1 MQIEKIKNDLILKEG
16 LKYFDFAA
24 SGLACNSVEREIE
37 RVLRTY
43 ANTHSLGGENA
54 HTTSE
59 YYENARAKIK
69 EMLGCAGRYYL
80 ISCGFGATAAI
91 KKLWEIL
98 GIYLPPN
105 TKKRLN
111 LTNFATNERA
121 KFPLIVISPYEHH
134 SVEISLRQ
142 ALCELVR
149 VPLGADGLMDFGKL
163 NEILGANKG
172 REIYGVFSACSNATG
187 ILVDYKQV
195 FLALKMHGAK
205 LFIDASALVAHDN
218 VDLGFCD
225 GLFFGA
231 HKLIGGVGACGILA
245 LKKEF
250 LEGAEPTFAGGGAV
264 KYADFSTQ
272 SFVID
277 KERLEEP
284 GTPGIT
290 ALIRAY
296 LALDLRRK
304 VGFATIKERES
315 ALNAKFIDEIS
326 KIKEIKIYGNLS
338 APRVPIFAFNMQ
350 NLASDALA
358 SVLSSKFEIQTRSG
372 CDCAA
377 PYGFDL
383 TALAPDPVNQTK
395 PSWVRASFSWVNDE
409 DDIAYLAH
417 ALKEIV
423 KIRTKINFVSGKY
436 RC

>member
-1 MQIEKIKNDLILKEG
+1 MQIDEIRKNLILKEG
-16 LKYFDFAA
+16 VKYFDFAA
-24 SGLACNSVEREIE
+24 SGLAYAPIEREIE
-37 RVLRTY
+37 RILQTY
-43 ANTHSLGGENA
+43 GNIHSLGGESANL
-54 HTTSE
+54 TSE

-69 EMLGCAGRYYL
+69 EMLGCAGKYYL

-98 GIYLPPN
+98 GIYIPPA

-111 LTNFATNERA
+111 LGAVD
-121 KFPLIVISPYEHH
+121 KKSLPLVVISPYEHH
-134 SVEISLRQ
+134 SVEISLRN
-142 ALCELVR
+142 ALCECVR
-149 VPLGADGLMDFGKL
+149 VPLGDDGLVNFAALD
-163 NEILGANKG
+163 EILHANFG
-172 REIYGVFSACSNATG
+172 REIYGVFTAASNVSG
-187 ILVDYKQV
+187 VLIDYKRV
-195 FLALKMHGAK
+195 FLSLKMHGGK
-205 LFIDASALVAHDN
+205 LFIDASALIAHSN

-245 LKKEF
+245 LKKE
-250 LEGAEPTFAGGGAV
+250 LLSSDEPTFAGGGAV

-272 SFVID
+272 SYVVD
-277 KERLEEP
+277 KERLEEA
-284 GTPGIT
+284 GTPGII
-290 ALIRAY
+290 AMIRTY
-296 LALDLRRK
+296 LALDLRRR
-304 VGFATIKERES
+304 VGEGAIKEREN

-350 NLASDALA
+350 NLLPDALS

-383 TALAPDPVNQTK
+383 TGALPNPNEQIK
-395 PSWVRASFSWVNDE
+395 PSWVRASFSWVNE
-409 DDIAYLAH
+409 PSDIDYLAH
-417 ALKEIV
+417 ALREIV
-423 KIRTKINFVSGKY
+423 KIRGRINFVSGKY